1 MEMLVG
7 KAVCAMCMDAN
18 TEEGI
23 TREDQRRFASLRGE
37 GHDEGNVRKEAA
49 QRGSDVGWLMS
60 D

>member
-37 GHDEGNVRKEAA
+37 GHDEGNTTRKLLIMMN
-49 QRGSDVGWLMS
+49 GTYGVLY
-60 D
+60 

>member
-1 MEMLVG
+1 MLVG

-49 QRGSDVGWLMS
+49 QRGSDVGWLI
-60 D
+60 